1 MHKFFLILI
10 IIVFFGCGKDKEN
23 KLIIKEQ
30 NLETQMVRA
39 YKEGLDFL
47 DKDDG
52 LSAAKKFNE
61 AELLFPQSEW
71 APKSALMAAYS
82 YYAYDYYGDSIY
94 ELEQFIKKYPKDER
108 ISYAN
113 FLLAMCYYQS
123 IVDEKKD
130 LEPLLKARD
139 KFIYV
144 FENYPNTDFAMDAK
158 FKLDL
163 IREIL
168 ASKEMY
174 LGSYYIQKGKWI
186 AAINR
191 FKTVINDYDTTVYV
205 EEALHRLVELHYK
218 IGLENEAKKYANL
231 LGYNYLS
238 SEWYK
243 STYKIFN
250 KEYKL
255 AKPEKRKKES
265 NFLIK
270 KYKSIFTKNE
280 WQGNI

>member
-10 IIVFFGCGKDKEN
+10 IIVFFGCAKDKEN
-23 KLIIKEQ
+23 KLIIQEQ
-30 NLETQMVRA
+30 NLETQMISA

-82 YYAYDYYGDSIY
+82 YYAYNYYGDSIY
-94 ELEQFIKKYPKDER
+94 ELEQFIKKYPKDKR
-108 ISYAN
+108 MSYAN

-123 IVDEKKD
+123 IVDETKD

-144 FENYPNTDFAMDAK
+144 VENYPNTDFAMDAK

-174 LGSYYIQKGKWI
+174 LGSYYIQKRKWI

-191 FKTVINDYDTTVYV
+191 FKIVINDYDTTIYV

-238 SEWYK
+238 SDWYK

-255 AKPEKRKKES
+255 AKPKKRKKES

-280 WQGNI
+280 

>member
-10 IIVFFGCGKDKEN
+10 IIVFFGCAKDKEN
-23 KLIIKEQ
+23 KLIIQEQ
-30 NLETQMVRA
+30 NLETQMISA

-82 YYAYDYYGDSIY
+82 YYSYNYYGDSIH
-94 ELEQFIKKYPKDER
+94 ELEQFIKKYPNDER

-123 IVDEKKD
+123 IVDETKD

-144 FENYPNTDFAMDAK
+144 VENYPNTDFAMDAK

-191 FKTVINDYDTTVYV
+191 FKTVINDYETTIYV

-238 SEWYK
+238 SDWYK

-280 WQGNI
+280 

>member
-1 MHKFFLILI
+1 MHKLFLILI
-10 IIVFFGCGKDKEN
+10 IIVFFGCAKDKEN
-23 KLIIKEQ
+23 KLIIQEQ
-30 NLETQMVRA
+30 NLETQMISA

-82 YYAYDYYGDSIY
+82 YYAYNYYGDSIY

-123 IVDEKKD
+123 IVDETKD

-144 FENYPNTDFAMDAK
+144 VENYPNTDFAMDAK

-191 FKTVINDYDTTVYV
+191 FKTVINDYDTTIYV

-238 SEWYK
+238 SDWYK

-280 WQGNI
+280 

>member
-10 IIVFFGCGKDKEN
+10 IIVFFGCAKDKEN
-23 KLIIKEQ
+23 KLIIQEQ
-30 NLETQMVRA
+30 NLETQMISA
-39 YKEGLDFL
+39 YKEGLNFL
-47 DKDDG
+47 DKNDG

-82 YYAYDYYGDSIY
+82 YYAYNYYGDSIY
-94 ELEQFIKKYPKDER
+94 ELEQFIKKYPKDKR
-108 ISYAN
+108 MSYAN

-144 FENYPNTDFAMDAK
+144 VENYPNTDFAMDAK

-191 FKTVINDYDTTVYV
+191 FKTVINDYETTIYV

-238 SEWYK
+238 SDWYK

-280 WQGNI
+280 

>member
-30 NLETQMVRA
+30 SLETQMISA
-39 YKEGLDFL
+39 YREGLDFL
-47 DKDDG
+47 DKEDG

-144 FENYPNTDFAMDAK
+144 VENYPNTDFAMDAK

-191 FKTVINDYDTTVYV
+191 FKTVINDYETTIYV

-255 AKPEKRKKES
+255 AKPKKRKKES

-280 WQGNI
+280 

>member
-10 IIVFFGCGKDKEN
+10 IIVFFGCAKDKEN
-23 KLIIKEQ
+23 KLIIQEQ
-30 NLETQMVRA
+30 NLETQMISA
-39 YKEGLDFL
+39 YKEGLNFL
-47 DKDDG
+47 DRDDG

-82 YYAYDYYGDSIY
+82 YYSYNYYGDSIY
-94 ELEQFIKKYPKDER
+94 ELEQFIKKYPKNER

-144 FENYPNTDFAMDAK
+144 LENYPNTDFAMDAK

-174 LGSYYIQKGKWI
+174 LGNYYIQKEKWI

-191 FKTVINDYDTTVYV
+191 FKIVINDYDTTIYV

-238 SEWYK
+238 SDWYK

-280 WQGNI
+280 

>member
-10 IIVFFGCGKDKEN
+10 IIVFFGCAKNKEN
-23 KLIIKEQ
+23 KLIMQEQ
-30 NLETQMVRA
+30 NLETQMIST

-82 YYAYDYYGDSIY
+82 YYAYNYYGDSIY

-123 IVDEKKD
+123 IVDETKD

-144 FENYPNTDFAMDAK
+144 VENYPNTDFAMDAE

-191 FKTVINDYDTTVYV
+191 FKTVINDYETTIYV

-238 SEWYK
+238 SDWYK

-280 WQGNI
+280 

>member
-1 MHKFFLILI
+1 MHKLFLILI
-10 IIVFFGCGKDKEN
+10 IIVFFGCAKDKEN
-23 KLIIKEQ
+23 KLIIQEQ
-30 NLETQMVRA
+30 NLETQMIST

-47 DKDDG
+47 DKQDG

-82 YYAYDYYGDSIY
+82 YYAYNYYGDAIY

-144 FENYPNTDFAMDAK
+144 VENYPNTDFAMDAK

-174 LGSYYIQKGKWI
+174 LGRYYIQKGKWI

-191 FKTVINDYDTTVYV
+191 FKIVINDYDTTIYV

-238 SEWYK
+238 SDWYK

-280 WQGNI
+280 

>member
-1 MHKFFLILI
+1 MRKFFLILI
-10 IIVFFGCGKDKEN
+10 IIVFFGCAKDKEN
-23 KLIIKEQ
+23 KLIIQEQ
-30 NLETQMVRA
+30 NLETQMISA

-82 YYAYDYYGDSIY
+82 YYAYNYYGDSIY
-94 ELEQFIKKYPKDER
+94 ELEQFIKKYPKDKR

-144 FENYPNTDFAMDAK
+144 VENYPNTDFAMDAK

-174 LGSYYIQKGKWI
+174 LGSYYIQKRKWI

-191 FKTVINDYDTTVYV
+191 FKTVINDYDTTIYV

-238 SEWYK
+238 SDWYK

-280 WQGNI
+280 

>member
-10 IIVFFGCGKDKEN
+10 IIVFFGCAKDKEDQ
-23 KLIIKEQ
+23 LIIKEQ
-30 NLETQMVRA
+30 NLETQMISA

-47 DKDDG
+47 DKEDG

-82 YYAYDYYGDSIY
+82 YYSYNYYGDSIY

-123 IVDEKKD
+123 IADEKKD

-144 FENYPNTDFAMDAK
+144 LENYPNTDFAMDAK

-163 IREIL
+163 IREII

-174 LGSYYIQKGKWI
+174 LGNYYIQKEKWI

-238 SEWYK
+238 SDWYK

-255 AKPEKRKKES
+255 AKPKKRKKES

-280 WQGNI
+280 

>member
-1 MHKFFLILI
+1 MHKLFLILI
-10 IIVFFGCGKDKEN
+10 IIVFFGCAKDKEN
-23 KLIIKEQ
+23 KLIIQEQ
-30 NLETQMVRA
+30 NLETQMINA
-39 YKEGLDFL
+39 YKEGLNFL
-47 DKDDG
+47 DKGDG

-61 AELLFPQSEW
+61 AELLFPQSKW

-82 YYAYDYYGDSIY
+82 YYAFGYYGDSIH

-144 FENYPNTDFAMDAK
+144 VENYPNTDFAMDAK

-174 LGSYYIQKGKWI
+174 LGSYYIQKEKWI

-191 FKTVINDYDTTVYV
+191 FKTVINDYETTIYV

-238 SEWYK
+238 SDWYK

-255 AKPEKRKKES
+255 AKPKKRKKES

-280 WQGNI
+280 

>member
-30 NLETQMVRA
+30 NLETQMISA
-39 YKEGLDFL
+39 YKEGLNFL

-82 YYAYDYYGDSIY
+82 YYAYNYYGDSIY

-144 FENYPNTDFAMDAK
+144 VENYPNTDFAMDAK

-174 LGSYYIQKGKWI
+174 LGSYYIQKEKWI

-191 FKTVINDYDTTVYV
+191 FKTVINDYDTTIYV

-238 SEWYK
+238 SDWYK

-280 WQGNI
+280 

>member
-10 IIVFFGCGKDKEN
+10 IIVFFGCAKDKEN
-23 KLIIKEQ
+23 KLIIQEQ
-30 NLETQMVRA
+30 NLETQMIST

-47 DKDDG
+47 DKNDG

-144 FENYPNTDFAMDAK
+144 VENYPNTDFAMDAK

-191 FKTVINDYDTTVYV
+191 FKTVINDYETTIFV

-238 SEWYK
+238 SDWYK

-255 AKPEKRKKES
+255 AKPKKRKKES

-280 WQGNI
+280 

>member
-30 NLETQMVRA
+30 NLETQMVSA
-39 YKEGLDFL
+39 YKEGLNFL
-47 DKDDG
+47 DKNDG

-82 YYAYDYYGDSIY
+82 YYAYNYYGDSIY

-144 FENYPNTDFAMDAK
+144 VENYPNTDFAMDAK

-191 FKTVINDYDTTVYV
+191 FKIVINDYDTTIYV

-238 SEWYK
+238 SDWYK

-255 AKPEKRKKES
+255 AKPKKRKKES
-265 NFLIK
+265 NFLIQ

-280 WQGNI
+280 W

>member
-10 IIVFFGCGKDKEN
+10 IIVFFGCAKDKEN
-23 KLIIKEQ
+23 KLIIQEQ
-30 NLETQMVRA
+30 NLETQMISA
-39 YKEGLDFL
+39 YKEGLNFL
-47 DKDDG
+47 DKGDG

-82 YYAYDYYGDSIY
+82 YYAYNYYGDSIY

-123 IVDEKKD
+123 IVDETKD

-144 FENYPNTDFAMDAK
+144 VENYPNTDFAMDAK

-191 FKTVINDYDTTVYV
+191 FKTVINDYDTTIYV

-238 SEWYK
+238 SDWYK
-243 STYKIFN
+243 ITYKIFN

-270 KYKSIFTKNE
+270 KYKSIFAKNE
-280 WQGNI
+280 

>member
-39 YKEGLDFL
+39 YKEGLNFL
-47 DKDDG
+47 DKNDG

-82 YYAYDYYGDSIY
+82 YYAYDYYGNSIF

-144 FENYPNTDFAMDAK
+144 VENYPNTDFAMDAQ

-191 FKTVINDYDTTVYV
+191 FKTVINDYETTIYV

-238 SEWYK
+238 SDWYK

-255 AKPEKRKKES
+255 AKPKKRKKES

-280 WQGNI
+280 

>member
-30 NLETQMVRA
+30 NLETQMVSA
-39 YKEGLDFL
+39 YKEGLNFL
-47 DKDDG
+47 DKNDG

-144 FENYPNTDFAMDAK
+144 VENYPNTDFAMDAK

-191 FKTVINDYDTTVYV
+191 FKTVINDYETTIYV

-238 SEWYK
+238 SDWYK

-255 AKPEKRKKES
+255 AKPKKE
-265 NFLIK
+265 K
-270 KYKSIFTKNE
+270 KKVIF
-280 WQGNI
+280 

>member
-10 IIVFFGCGKDKEN
+10 IIVFFGCAKDKEN
-23 KLIIKEQ
+23 KLIIQEQ
-30 NLETQMVRA
+30 NLETQMISA

-82 YYAYDYYGDSIY
+82 YYAYNYYGDSIH

-144 FENYPNTDFAMDAK
+144 VENYPNTDFAMDAK

-174 LGSYYIQKGKWI
+174 LGNYYIQKEKWI

-191 FKTVINDYDTTVYV
+191 FKTVINDYDTTIYV

-238 SEWYK
+238 SDWYK

-280 WQGNI
+280 

>member
-10 IIVFFGCGKDKEN
+10 IIVFFGCAKDKEN
-23 KLIIKEQ
+23 KLIIQEQ
-30 NLETQMVRA
+30 NLETQMISA

-123 IVDEKKD
+123 IVDETKD

-144 FENYPNTDFAMDAK
+144 VENYPNTDFAMDAE

-191 FKTVINDYDTTVYV
+191 FKTVINDYETTIYV

-238 SEWYK
+238 SDWYK

-280 WQGNI
+280 

>member
-10 IIVFFGCGKDKEN
+10 IIVFFGCAKDKEN
-23 KLIIKEQ
+23 KLIIQEQ
-30 NLETQMVRA
+30 NLETQMISA

-82 YYAYDYYGDSIY
+82 YYAYNYYGDSIY

-123 IVDEKKD
+123 IVDETKD

-144 FENYPNTDFAMDAK
+144 VENYPNTDFAMDAK

-174 LGSYYIQKGKWI
+174 LGRYYIQKGKWI

-191 FKTVINDYDTTVYV
+191 FKTVVNDYETTIYV

-238 SEWYK
+238 SDWYK
-243 STYKIFN
+243 ITYKIFN

-280 WQGNI
+280 

>member
-1 MHKFFLILI
+1 MHKFCLILI
-10 IIVFFGCGKDKEN
+10 ILVHFFGCSKKEEN
-23 KLIIKEQ
+23 TLIIKEKS
-30 NLETQMVRA
+30 LETQMISA
-39 YKEGLDFL
+39 YKEGLGFL
-47 DKDDG
+47 DRRDG

-61 AELLFPQSEW
+61 AELLYPQSEW

-82 YYAYDYYGDSIY
+82 YYMITYYSDAIN
-94 ELEQFIKKYPKDER
+94 ELEQFIKKYPNSKRMD
-108 ISYAN
+108 YAN

-139 KFIYV
+139 KFVYV
-144 FENYPNTDFAMDAK
+144 VETYPDTDFALDAK

-174 LGSYYIQKGKWI
+174 LGNYYIEKEKWI

-191 FKTVINDYDTTVYV
+191 FKNVINDYETTIYV
-205 EEALHRLVELHYK
+205 EEALHRLVELHFK
-218 IGLENEAKKYANL
+218 IGLNDEAKKYAQL
-231 LGYNYLS
+231 LGYNYQS

-243 STYKIFN
+243 NSYKIFN
-250 KEYKL
+250 KEYKIVL
-255 AKPEKRKKES
+255 PKNNSKDS
-265 NFLIK
+265 NFVIK
-270 KYKSIFTKNE
+270 KFKSIFKSNE
-280 WQGNI
+280 

>member
-30 NLETQMVRA
+30 NLETQMVSA
-39 YKEGLDFL
+39 YKEGLNFL
-47 DKDDG
+47 DKNDG

-82 YYAYDYYGDSIY
+82 YYAYNYYGDSIY

-144 FENYPNTDFAMDAK
+144 VENYPNTDFAMDAK

-191 FKTVINDYDTTVYV
+191 FKIVINDYDTTIYV

-238 SEWYK
+238 SDWYK

-280 WQGNI
+280 

>member
-10 IIVFFGCGKDKEN
+10 IIVFFGCAKDKEN
-23 KLIIKEQ
+23 KLIIQEQ
-30 NLETQMVRA
+30 NLETQMISA

-82 YYAYDYYGDSIY
+82 YYAYNYYGDSIY

-144 FENYPNTDFAMDAK
+144 VENYPNTDFAMDAK

-191 FKTVINDYDTTVYV
+191 FKIVINDYDTTIYV

-238 SEWYK
+238 SDWYK

-255 AKPEKRKKES
+255 AKPKKRKKES

-280 WQGNI
+280 

>member
-10 IIVFFGCGKDKEN
+10 IIVFFGCAKDKEN
-23 KLIIKEQ
+23 KLIIQEQ
-30 NLETQMVRA
+30 NLETQMISA

-82 YYAYDYYGDSIY
+82 YYSYNYYGDSIH

-108 ISYAN
+108 MSYAN

-144 FENYPNTDFAMDAK
+144 VENYPNTDFAMDAK

-174 LGSYYIQKGKWI
+174 LGSYYIQKRKWI

-191 FKTVINDYDTTVYV
+191 FKIVINDYDTTIYV

-238 SEWYK
+238 SDWYK

-255 AKPEKRKKES
+255 AKPKKRKKES

-280 WQGNI
+280 

>member
-10 IIVFFGCGKDKEN
+10 IIVFFGCAKDKEN
-23 KLIIKEQ
+23 KLIIQEQ
-30 NLETQMVRA
+30 NLKTQMISA

-82 YYAYDYYGDSIY
+82 YYAYNYYGDAIY

-174 LGSYYIQKGKWI
+174 LGNYYIQKEKWI

-191 FKTVINDYDTTVYV
+191 FKTVINDYDTTIYV

-238 SEWYK
+238 SDWYK

-280 WQGNI
+280 

>member
-10 IIVFFGCGKDKEN
+10 IIVFFGCAKDKEN
-23 KLIIKEQ
+23 KLIIQEQ
-30 NLETQMVRA
+30 NLETQMISA

-47 DKDDG
+47 DKNDG

-71 APKSALMAAYS
+71 ASKSALMAAYS
-82 YYAYDYYGDSIY
+82 YYAYNYYGDSIY

-123 IVDEKKD
+123 IVDETKD

-144 FENYPNTDFAMDAK
+144 VENYPNTDFAMDAK

-174 LGSYYIQKGKWI
+174 LGSYYIEKRKWI

-191 FKTVINDYDTTVYV
+191 FKIVINDYDTTIYV

-238 SEWYK
+238 SDWYK

-280 WQGNI
+280 

>member
-10 IIVFFGCGKDKEN
+10 IIVFFGCAKDKEN
-23 KLIIKEQ
+23 KLIIQEQ
-30 NLETQMVRA
+30 NLETQMISA

-82 YYAYDYYGDSIY
+82 YYAYNYYGDSIY

-144 FENYPNTDFAMDAK
+144 VENYPNTDFAMDAK

-191 FKTVINDYDTTVYV
+191 FKTVINDYETTIYV

-238 SEWYK
+238 SDWYK

-255 AKPEKRKKES
+255 AKPKKRKKES

-280 WQGNI
+280 

>member
-1 MHKFFLILI
+1 MRKFFLILI
-10 IIVFFGCGKDKEN
+10 IIVFFGCAKDKEN
-23 KLIIKEQ
+23 KLIIQEQ
-30 NLETQMVRA
+30 NLETQMISA

-82 YYAYDYYGDSIY
+82 YYAYNYYGDSIY

-123 IVDEKKD
+123 IVDETKD

-144 FENYPNTDFAMDAK
+144 VENYPNTDFAMDAK

-191 FKTVINDYDTTVYV
+191 FKTVINDYETTIYV

-238 SEWYK
+238 SDWYK

-255 AKPEKRKKES
+255 AKPKKRKKES

-280 WQGNI
+280 

>member
-1 MHKFFLILI
+1 MKNIIKILLI
-10 IIVFFGCGKDKEN
+10 ILGILLISCSKEE
-23 KLIIKEQ
+23 KISVIE
-30 NLETQMVRA
+30 EEDIEAQMIEA
-39 YKEGLDFL
+39 FKEGYDELNKGDVIF
-47 DKDDG
+47 
-52 LSAAKKFNE
+52 AAKKFNE

-82 YYAYDYYGDSIY
+82 YYAFGYYGDSIH

-144 FENYPNTDFAMDAK
+144 VENYPNTDFAMDAK

-191 FKTVINDYDTTVYV
+191 FKTVINDYETTIYV

-238 SEWYK
+238 SDWYK

-280 WQGNI
+280 

>member
-10 IIVFFGCGKDKEN
+10 IIVFFGCAKDKEN
-23 KLIIKEQ
+23 KLIIQEQ
-30 NLETQMVRA
+30 NLETQMIST

-47 DKDDG
+47 DKQDG

-82 YYAYDYYGDSIY
+82 YYAYNYYGDSIY

-144 FENYPNTDFAMDAK
+144 VENYPNTDFAMDAK

-174 LGSYYIQKGKWI
+174 LGNYYIQREKWI

-191 FKTVINDYDTTVYV
+191 FKTVINDYETTIYV

-238 SEWYK
+238 SDWYK

-255 AKPEKRKKES
+255 AKPKKRKKES

-280 WQGNI
+280 